1 MFETPI
7 DSLTSPHKLQ
17 EELVLGKGNKEGI
30 HCSRIYCSLILI
42 LTVLITISC
51 GGSKNES
58 AASME
63 QLHTQNGQPVSVRRL
78 ETEDFSVY
86 LKYPALIQAS
96 SESTAYAGLN
106 DVVRTISVNVGD
118 TVRQGD
124 VIMSFSADNQIL
136 QQAALAHGNALNAF
150 NRMSALFRSNDISR
164 QEFDTVRMQYE
175 ISTTNLKAA
184 NDMVYVKAP
193 ISGTLTQVNV
203 RVTENVRPGSALF
216 TVSNSNAFEARLYVG
231 VEEIE
236 RIQVGAR
243 AFIDLNRGRQDS
255 QVSGSVAGTIEGRI
269 TQVSLIMDSQR
280 QSFPVTV
287 VFDGGNRRL
296 VSGMNVDISVE
307 IYRNENAIVL
317 ARREIIYTET
327 GPTVFVVD
335 SRTAGLPAAGLPA
348 ASLPRARR
356 VAVQTGEEKGLRL
369 EILGGLS
376 AGDEIVSE
384 GVQRINEET
393 RLNIVPGLL
402 PAGY

>member
-1 MFETPI
+1 MVGKKAYFKTKFI
-7 DSLTSPHKLQ
+7 VV
-17 EELVLGKGNKEGI
+17 LVLSA
-30 HCSRIYCSLILI
+30 CMA
-42 LTVLITISC
+42 ISC
-51 GGSKNES
+51 GGNKDNS

-63 QLHTQNGQPVSVRRL
+63 QLHAEQGQPVSVRKL

-106 DVVRTISVNVGD
+106 DVVRTISSRVGER
-118 TVRQGD
+118 VRQGD
-124 VIMSFSADNQIL
+124 IIVSFSADNQIL
-136 QQAALAHGNALNAF
+136 QQATLAHGNALSAY
-150 NRMSALFRSNDISR
+150 NRTSSLFRSNDVSR
-164 QEFDTVRMQYE
+164 QDFDNVRMQYE
-175 ISTTNLKAA
+175 LAQTNLKAA

-193 ISGTLTQVNV
+193 ISGTLTQINV
-203 RVTENVRPGSALF
+203 RITENVRPGAALF

-231 VEEIE
+231 ADEIE

-243 AFIDLNRGRQDS
+243 AFIDLSRGRQEE
-255 QVSGSVAGTIEGRI
+255 QIIEGRI

-296 VSGMNVDISVE
+296 VSGMNVDIAVE
-307 IYRNENAIVL
+307 TYRNEEAIVL
-317 ARREIIYTET
+317 ARRELIQTET
-327 GPTVFVVD
+327 GPAVFVVD
-335 SRTAGLPAAGLPA
+335 DHEAAM
-348 ASLPRARR
+348 PRAHR

-369 EILGGLS
+369 EIIGGLS
-376 AGDEIVSE
+376 EGDHIVSE

-393 RLNIVPGLL
+393 RLNIVPGIM